1 MQTQINNQSAKIE
14 RLEARVSP
22 AIKSLIAKAAELE
35 GSSISD
41 FITKS
46 ARKAANR
53 VIHESE
59 VLELTAQESRE
70 FIKALLNPP
79 KPNRALRKAYLEYK
93 KAVISR

>member
-1 MQTQINNQSAKIE
+1 MQTQINNQSARIE

-22 AIKSLIAKAAELE
+22 EIKSLIAKAAEIE

-41 FITKS
+41 FITKN
-46 ARKAANR
+46 ARKAANV
-53 VIHESE
+53 VIRESE